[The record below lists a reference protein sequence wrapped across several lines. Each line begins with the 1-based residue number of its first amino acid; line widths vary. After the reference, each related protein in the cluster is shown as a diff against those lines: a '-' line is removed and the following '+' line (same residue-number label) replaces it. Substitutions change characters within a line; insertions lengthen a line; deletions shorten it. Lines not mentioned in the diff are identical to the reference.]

1 MTVVLSCQLHT
12 ARHDFILH
20 AKSSRAK
27 VARASDPILY
37 RHVEP
42 MRHVIGLLQFRD
54 PFGPGTVEDELH
66 VVLARMIHERFCC
79 KRGYAVPTGVLATQ
93 SVNILP

>member
-1 MTVVLSCQLHT
+1 
-12 ARHDFILH
+12 
-20 AKSSRAK
+20 
-27 VARASDPILY
+27 
-37 RHVEP
+37 